1 MLRVLGIAPH
11 LLSLLRLH
19 VLLALLLVEV
29 SLLRCRGT
37 RTWHLWKIG
46 KGGCQLGRR
55 KILSGLRLTN
65 RLGHNPPVVYWH
77 RRAYNKNAS
86 GVIRVCRTLSTS
98 KLDADIVRQQ
108 I

>member
-19 VLLALLLVEV
+19 MLLALLLIEV
-29 SLLRCRGT
+29 SLLRYGGT
-37 RTWHLWKIG
+37 RTWHLWEIG

-55 KILSGLRLTN
+55 KILSGLRLAD
-65 RLGHNPPVVYWH
+65 RLGDNQPVVQWH
-77 RRAYNKNAS
+77 HRAYDKNAS
-86 GVIRVCRTLSTS
+86 GVIRVGRTLSTS

>member
-1 MLRVLGIAPH
+1 MLRVLRIASH

-29 SLLRCRGT
+29 SLLRCRST
-37 RTWHLWKIG
+37 RAWHLWKIG
-46 KGGCQLGRR
+46 KGRCQLGRR

-65 RLGHNPPVVYWH
+65 RLGHNQPVVHWH
-77 RRAYNKNAS
+77 RRAYKEDAS
-86 GVIRVCRTLSTS
+86 RVIRVCRTLSTS